1 MKQTIEI
8 EVPDGKKAV
17 WKDGKVVFEDIKPQ
31 LPKTWEEFCK
41 QNPVR
46 ETEYFLNNCCY
57 LIIATEKGGRIR
69 SEETDKNLLP
79 SKQAAEAHL
88 AYMMLHQ
95 LRDAWREGW
104 LPDWKDGNQNKYV
117 ILTFEGEYEI
127 LQRNLTSHLLAFQDL
142 KRADEFLECF
152 SELIKI
158 AGDLI

>member
-41 QNPVR
+41 NYPPKKD
-46 ETEYFLNNCCY
+46 ECYMDLNCQICS
-57 LIIATEKGGRIR
+57 IIYDSDNRNKDFDRNI
-69 SEETDKNLLP
+69 LP

-104 LPDWKDGNQNKYV
+104 LPDWADERQSKYV
-117 ILTFEGEYEI
+117 IM
-127 LQRNLTSHLLAFQDL
+127 NLHGIWKTAQHTTTSRFLAFQDK
-142 KRADEFLECF
+142 KRADEFYDCF
-152 SELIKI
+152 RDFIMK

>member
-8 EVPDGKKAV
+8 EVPDGKEAV

-41 QNPVR
+41 NYPPKKG
-46 ETEYFLNNCCY
+46 ECYMDLNCQICSIVYDSDN
-57 LIIATEKGGRIR
+57 R
-69 SEETDKNLLP
+69 DKDFDRNILP

-104 LPDWKDGNQNKYV
+104 LPDWKDERQSKYV
-117 ILTFEGEYEI
+117 IM
-127 LQRNLTSHLLAFQDL
+127 NLHGIWKTAQHTTTSRFLAFQDE
-142 KRADEFLECF
+142 KRAKEFFECF
-152 SELIKI
+152 SGLIKM

>member
-8 EVPDGKKAV
+8 EVPDGKEAV

-41 QNPVR
+41 NYPPKKG
-46 ETEYFLNNCCY
+46 ECYMDLNCQICSIVYDSDN
-57 LIIATEKGGRIR
+57 R
-69 SEETDKNLLP
+69 DKDFDRNILP

-104 LPDWKDGNQNKYV
+104 LPDWKDERQSKYV
-117 ILTFEGEYEI
+117 IM
-127 LQRNLTSHLLAFQDL
+127 NLHGIWKTAQHTTTSRFLSFQDE
-142 KRADEFLECF
+142 KRAKEFLECF
-152 SELIKI
+152 SGLIKM